1 MSKQY
6 VIVISRHF
14 GSGGRQIGVGLS
26 EKLGIPLY
34 DKSILGKVAQEQG
47 VSDERLRKMDEY
59 LNGNRL
65 QNIGLQVGK
74 VIMGSGFMYETDPSM
89 VLDREK
95 VFQWQSDLIRRLAE
109 EGPCIIVGR
118 CADYVLRDHPNLISL
133 FITAPKAVREERI
146 RELHPNHPREHYE
159 THRQFIE
166 KTDRLRGYYYE
177 YHTGRSWE
185 DMRHY
190 DLCVDSS
197 KLGIEGTV
205 EMLLDYIG
213 RRTE

>member
-14 GSGGRQIGVGLS
+14 GSGGRQIGEGLS

-34 DKSILGKVAQEQG
+34 DKSILGRVAEEQG

-59 LNGNRL
+59 LNGNRF

-74 VIMGSGFMYETDPSM
+74 VIMGPAYLYETDPSM
-89 VLDREK
+89 ALDREK
-95 VFQWQSDLIRRLAE
+95 VFQWQSDLIRRLVD

-118 CADYVLRDHPNLISL
+118 CADYVLQDHPNLISI
-133 FITAPKAVREERI
+133 FITAPKDIREARI
-146 RELHPNHPREHYE
+146 KELHPNHPKEHYE

-177 YHTGRSWE
+177 YHTGRRWDSIK
-185 DMRHY
+185 HY
-190 DLCVDSS
+190 DMVVDSS

-205 EMLLDYIG
+205 DMLLDYIK

>member
-6 VIVISRHF
+6 VIVIGRHF
-14 GSGGRQIGVGLS
+14 GSGGRQIGVQLS

-34 DKSILGKVAQEQG
+34 DKSILGRVAEEQG

-59 LNGNRL
+59 LNGNRF

-74 VIMGSGFMYETDPSM
+74 VILGSGYLYETDPSM
-89 VLDREK
+89 ALDREK
-95 VFQWQSDLIRRLAE
+95 VFQWQSDLIRRLAD

-118 CADYVLRDHPNLISL
+118 CADYVLKDHPNLISI
-133 FITAPKAVREERI
+133 FVTAPKDIREARI
-146 RELHPNHPREHYE
+146 RELHPNHPKENYE
-159 THRQFIE
+159 THRQFID

-177 YHTGRSWE
+177 YHTGRRWDSIH
-185 DMRHY
+185 HY
-190 DLCVDSS
+190 DMVVDSS
-197 KLGIEGTV
+197 KLGIEGTAD
-205 EMLLDYIG
+205 MLMDYIK